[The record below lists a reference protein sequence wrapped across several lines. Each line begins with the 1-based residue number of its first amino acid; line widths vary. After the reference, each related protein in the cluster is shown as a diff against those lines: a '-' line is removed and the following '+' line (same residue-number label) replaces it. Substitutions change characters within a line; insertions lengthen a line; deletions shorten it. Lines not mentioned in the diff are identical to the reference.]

1 MSSNACSNSE
11 ATHWHGG
18 LQGAGGCG
26 GWCRS
31 GRLDKPPQPP
41 PTSSSLNIG
50 LIPWS
55 PIRSVM
61 PQAEPVAAVPT
72 DAALI
77 AAWQGGDEQAAA
89 ELVRRHARALARF
102 LSGAGA
108 LEADLDDL
116 VQETFIRAFRAVGRF
131 RGQCRFRTW
140 LLTIGGNVLKDAAR
154 RAKRSRAVPLGEDV
168 RATDGDPHERAVAG
182 EAEGR
187 LRQGL
192 ERLSRMQREV
202 FLLRAQQGLDYEEI
216 AAALETSP
224 GAARVHYHHAVKRLK
239 EYLS

>member
-1 MSSNACSNSE
+1 MGFEQLFEFRKYSLAQRNSR
-11 ATHWHGG
+11 AT
-18 LQGAGGCG
+18 AT
-26 GWCRS
+26 
-31 GRLDKPPQPP
+31 
-41 PTSSSLNIG
+41 TSTRLNIC
-50 LIPWS
+50 LTPS
-55 PIRSVM
+55 STVRSAM

-154 RAKRSRAVPLGEDV
+154 RAKRSRAVPLGADV
-168 RATDGDPHERAVAG
+168 RATDGDPHETAGAG